1 MRLLT
6 RQPNRRR
13 FRRCIAVVALLYAGA
28 ALAPAQLVAA
38 APAARPGPKANAKGG
53 AKPDPKGARG
63 AVPPARWFARCKE
76 ADANGQYAQAA
87 DACARYLNTAGKS
100 AEKYESA
107 QFFLA
112 NALDRLGLHHG
123 AVEFYF
129 QVANTRRTPELLPR
143 AVRALEQLYLS
154 RPIDEDMI
162 LRDLIGETD
171 FGELPPELNDFVHYW
186 QGITNLFRGLDEWA
200 NERFSRLSRRGYY
213 YYLAVYSAGVRL
225 LHADP
230 PDRQRFAVR
239 AFAELFGAS
248 DLAAAL
254 ESLRRRGE
262 IDAKLTLAL
271 KALVNDDGALDVRF
285 ERLPQGW
292 ELELALLAFGRVA
305 AETGI
310 LLQRAKETDED
321 ELGRPFAYDVE
332 VGGIPVY
339 RRAPRFE
346 DRVGLI
352 RAVAARPTAV
362 RRLRGMA
369 LHSLSRLLYE
379 QQRYSAAYDTLLQV
393 PRGTELSSE
402 ILLERAWS
410 KYRAGDPHRA
420 MGLLYALDAPIYRG
434 LFAPEKFVLRGLLY
448 RRFCHFRAAKLAARR
463 FRVLYDKALQQIRDG
478 VPLVQI
484 KAVRNAA
491 LRLGET
497 RRRYI
502 FGRTL
507 RDELRRLEGYRE
519 RWAAG
524 GLHSL
529 LRHIYQQKLQQVR
542 AELAVDLEASTR
554 AVAEDMLSTQEQVNL
569 LEYEVA
575 QALFDRVSEGSGAA
589 VLRKRTPPVPASS
602 ARVYYRFTQEY
613 WTDELPF
620 YKFNIE
626 DRCVE

>member
-1 MRLLT
+1 MRHVT
-6 RQPNRRR
+6 RHRGRRR
-13 FRRCIAVVALLYAGA
+13 FRLGLTILALVGA
-28 ALAPAQLVAA
+28 ASAFAPPPARAA
-38 APAARPGPKANAKGG
+38 TPPAKGSTT
-53 AKPDPKGARG
+53 AV
-63 AVPPARWFARCKE
+63 VPPARWFARCKE
-76 ADANGQYAQAA
+76 ADATGQYAQAA
-87 DACARYLNTAGKS
+87 DFCSRFLKTAGKS

-123 AVEFYF
+123 AVEYYF

-171 FGELPPELNDFVHYW
+171 FGELPDELNDFVHYW
-186 QGITNLFRGLDEWA
+186 QGLTNLFRGLDEWA
-200 NERFSRLSRRGYY
+200 NERFTRLNRRGYY
-213 YYLAVYSAGVRL
+213 YYLAIYASGVRL

-230 PDRQRFAVR
+230 VAQQRFAVR
-239 AFAELFGAS
+239 SFADLFGAP

-262 IDAKLTLAL
+262 SDAKLTLAL
-271 KALVNDDGALDVRF
+271 KALINDDGAIDVRF

-292 ELELALLAFGRVA
+292 EVELALLAFGRVA
-305 AETGI
+305 AETDV
-310 LLQRAKETDED
+310 LLQRARQTDED
-321 ELGRPFAYDVE
+321 ELGRPFAYEVE
-332 VGGIPVY
+332 VGGIPIY
-339 RRAPRFE
+339 RHAPRFE
-346 DRVGLI
+346 DRVDLI
-352 RAVAARPTAV
+352 RAVAARPRAV
-362 RRLRGMA
+362 RKLRGLA

-393 PRGTELSSE
+393 PPGTELSSE
-402 ILLERAWS
+402 ILLERAWA

-463 FRVLYDKALQQIRDG
+463 FRVEYDQALQQIRDG
-478 VPLVQI
+478 VPLTQI
-484 KAVRNAA
+484 RAVREAA
-491 LRLGET
+491 LRRGET

-507 RDELRRLEGYRE
+507 RTELKRIEGYRE
-519 RWAAG
+519 AWQAG
-524 GLHSL
+524 GLYAA
-529 LRHIYQQKLQQVR
+529 LRHVYQQKLEQVR
-542 AELAVDLEASTR
+542 AELAHDLEASTR
-554 AVAEDMLSTQEQVNL
+554 AVAEDMLATQEQVNL

-575 QALFDRVSEGSGAA
+575 QALFERVSEGAGAA
-589 VLRKRTPPVPASS
+589 VLRKRTPPVPSSS
-602 ARVYYRFTQEY
+602 ARVYYRFMEEY